1 MNPFV
6 STIIIISFILLII
19 ALYYDKYNIR
29 FFLPIILITI
39 ISGYISY
46 KIGEAFT
53 KDNSNKQALIKLIII
68 IKIFIA
74 LWCIEH
80 NIIIKGFGIEKYMN
94 YINNILFINNRK
106 L

>member
-1 MNPFV
+1 MYVGIFFIPI
-6 STIIIISFILLII
+6 TIILIILL
-19 ALYYDKYNIR
+19 YYNKYNIR
-29 FFLPIILITI
+29 FLLPLILITI

-53 KDNSNKQALIKLIII
+53 KENSNRKALVKLIII
-68 IKIFIA
+68 IKIFLA

-80 NIIIKGFGIEKYMN
+80 NIIIKDFGIEKYIN
-94 YINNILFINNRK
+94 YINNIIFINNRK